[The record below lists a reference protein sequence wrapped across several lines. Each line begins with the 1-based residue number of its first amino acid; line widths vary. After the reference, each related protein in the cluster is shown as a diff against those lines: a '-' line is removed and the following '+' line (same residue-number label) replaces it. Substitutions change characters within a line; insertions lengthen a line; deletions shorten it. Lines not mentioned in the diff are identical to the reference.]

1 MFSAGQTEASFDI
14 MINNDDML
22 EREESFMLRINASS
36 LPLDM
41 ITLDSNNEA
50 TVFILNDDSKLCTLI
65 YRVIL
70 RQGV

>member
-1 MFSAGQTEASFDI
+1 

-22 EREESFMLRINASS
+22 EREESFTLRINASS
-36 LPLDM
+36 LPPDM

-65 YRVIL
+65 YRLIL
-70 RQGV
+70 RQAV

>member
-70 RQGV
+70 RQAV